1 MELEPFNDF
10 LFEEDGLQFSAI
22 TPETKPSP
30 HNGSWKVLI
39 VDDEKDVHD
48 VTRISLRRLYFED
61 RNIEFLSAYSAAEA
75 KKLLMIHGDVAIIL
89 LDIVMEEENAGL
101 LLARY
106 IRQELCNTMVRIII
120 RTGDPGQAPAEHI
133 IMDYDINDY
142 QEKNELTTQRL
153 RTAVVTAL
161 RSFRDLSTIATLNKE
176 IEDTQKELVFALGE
190 IAESRSAET
199 GNHVKRVGEI
209 SKILASRYNLPDSEV
224 EVLRLAAS
232 MHDLGKLA
240 IHDSILAKHG
250 TLTPEEFKLMK
261 THAKMGYQ
269 MLKAS
274 KRPLLQ
280 IAAIIALEHHENYDG
295 SGYPS
300 GLKGEEIHLYSRI
313 VALADVFDALGNQ
326 RAYKEPW
333 PNDKIKAF
341 IQEQSGKK
349 FDPAIVELFFKHFQ
363 DISFVREKLPD

>member
-10 LFEEDGLQFSAI
+10 LFEEDRPHCLPV
-22 TPETKPSP
+22 TPKIAPP
-30 HNGSWKVLI
+30 AQKGSWKILI
-39 VDDEKDVHD
+39 VDDKKDVHD
-48 VTRISLRRLYFED
+48 VTRIALKRLFFEERQID
-61 RNIEFLSAYSAAEA
+61 FLSAYSATEA
-75 KKLLMIHGDVAIIL
+75 KLLLTLHDDIAVIL
-89 LDIVMEEENAGL
+89 LDIVMEKEDAGL

-106 IRQELCNTMVRIII
+106 IRQELCNKMVRIII
-120 RTGDPGQAPAEHI
+120 RTGDPGQSPAEHI

-142 QEKNELTTQRL
+142 QEKNGLTAQRL
-153 RTAVVTAL
+153 RTAVFTAL
-161 RSFRDLSTIATLNKE
+161 RSFRDLATIATLNKE
-176 IEDTQKELVFALGE
+176 IQDTQKELVFALGE

-199 GNHVKRVGEI
+199 GNHVKRVAEI
-209 SKILASRYNLPDSEV
+209 AKILASRYHLPAPEV

-240 IHDSILAKHG
+240 IHDSILTKSG
-250 TLTPEEFKLMK
+250 TLTSEEFSLMK
-261 THAKMGYQ
+261 THAEMGYQ

-295 SGYPS
+295 TGYPS

-313 VALADVFDALGNQ
+313 VALADVFDALGNH

-333 PNDKIKAF
+333 PNDKIKSF

-349 FDPAIVELFFKHFQ
+349 FDPAIVELFFEHFQ
-363 DISFVREKLPD
+363 DISFVRQNLPD

>member
-1 MELEPFNDF
+1 MKLEPLNDF
-10 LFEEDGLQFSAI
+10 LFAEDQLYYAATEKKG
-22 TPETKPSP
+22 KPSP
-30 HNGSWKVLI
+30 QKGSWKILI
-39 VDDEKDVHD
+39 VDDEQDVHD
-48 VTRISLRRLYFED
+48 VTRISLRRLLFEE
-61 RNIEFLSAYSAAEA
+61 RNIVFFSACSVAEA
-75 KKLLMIHGDVAIIL
+75 KKLLTIHNDIAVIL
-89 LDIVMEEENAGL
+89 LDIVMEEENSGL

-106 IRQELCNTMVRIII
+106 IRQELLNNMVRIII

-153 RTAVVTAL
+153 RTAVFTAL
-161 RSFRDLSTIATLNKE
+161 RSFRDLSKIATLNKE

-250 TLTPEEFKLMK
+250 SLTPDEFKLMQ

-280 IAAIIALEHHENYDG
+280 IAAIIALEHHENFDG
-295 SGYPS
+295 TGYPS
-300 GLKGEEIHLYSRI
+300 GLRGEEIHLYSRI

-326 RAYKEPW
+326 RAYKEAW
-333 PNDKIKAF
+333 DNDKIKYF

-349 FDPAIVELFFKHFQ
+349 FDPIIVELFFKHYQ
-363 DISFVREKLPD
+363 DISLVRQTFPD